1 MVRLSSSRLFTII
14 SSAVSIGFFI
24 STLNVLMLDKEEE
37 ESKKQSKV
45 VIETKVKDPPSKF
58 QPLGEVYFDNLPG
71 TNWTLFDIRRGK
83 QGSGRRESV
92 GVRGELDPSK
102 WKHVDQIMASS
113 KNYTSMSHIVVYNR
127 VPKCA
132 STTMLALIKLLA
144 ARNGFKFVSSQI
156 YWRLAR
162 VGHWFLITKTNVC
175 SDKS

>member
-1 MVRLSSSRLFTII
+1 
-14 SSAVSIGFFI
+14 
-24 STLNVLMLDKEEE
+24 MLDKEEE
-37 ESKKQSKV
+37 ESRKQSKV
-45 VIETKVKDPPSKF
+45 VIETKVKDPPSKL

-102 WKHVDQIMASS
+102 WEHVDQIMASS